1 MKRLLF
7 GMAVGAVA
15 GALAFRKM
23 EDKQLPEKVLKCAKE
38 LQDSSAKND

>member
-7 GMAVGAVA
+7 GMTIGAIA
-15 GALAFRKM
+15 GALAFKKM

-38 LQDSSAKND
+38 LQQTDGSDD